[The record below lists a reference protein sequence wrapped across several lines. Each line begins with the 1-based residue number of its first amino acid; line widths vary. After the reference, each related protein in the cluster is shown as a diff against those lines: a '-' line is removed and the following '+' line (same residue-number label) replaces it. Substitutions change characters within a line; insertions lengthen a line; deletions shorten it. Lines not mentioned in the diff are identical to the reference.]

1 MLIRR
6 MDELTLQVKNIKE
19 DLTARV
25 VRTEEG
31 QCQMGAALR
40 DIEASL
46 LKNKELQ
53 ESIHQEIASED
64 GTLQGGS
71 HDQDVPDVDGQLPRG
86 LRSSAMQKPIP
97 FDGMVS
103 WDSYK
108 TVRNALLHES
118 VEGTREGCLL
128 GDQSQGTSNGGSEQF
143 DP

>member
-1 MLIRR
+1 MPDGSSTERYR
-6 MDELTLQVKNIKE
+6 GFSVKKH
-19 DLTARV
+19 
-25 VRTEEG
+25 
-31 QCQMGAALR
+31 
-40 DIEASL
+40 
-46 LKNKELQ
+46 KELQ

-108 TVRNALLHES
+108 TQFEMLSYMNQW
-118 VEGTREGCLL
+118 REP
-128 GDQSQGTSNGGSEQF
+128 EKAAY
-143 DP
+143 